1 MRNHNL
7 RQSFGLTCDKAPPF
21 DILDENPDLIS
32 QRSSFSSLPR
42 LKSVPMPFKLD
53 VYDRSVYREPAPI
66 ERDSPFQSMMERFDV
81 AAEILEL
88 NPGFYDYLC
97 RPARVHMTSIP
108 VEMDSGRVKVF
119 EGYRVIHNNVLG
131 PSKGGIRY
139 APDVTLNEV
148 KALAAWMTW
157 KCSLV
162 DLPFGGAKGGI
173 ICDPNELSR
182 DELERLTRR
191 YTADLFDVFGPDK
204 DIPAPDMNTNE
215 QIMAWVLDTYSMHA
229 RRTENA
235 VVTGKPVGLGGSK
248 GRRQATGRG
257 VMTVTLAAMDRL
269 GLSPGECTVA
279 VQGFGNVGSTA
290 AELLSEQGCTVV
302 AVSDVTG
309 GYYNENGLDIQEVQ
323 AYTEQNGGTLSG
335 YENATTITNEEL
347 LTLDVD
353 VLVPAAKED
362 QIDQD
367 IAENMKA
374 RIVAEGANGPTRPEA
389 DKVLEEKEVLV
400 IPDILANAGGVTVS
414 YFEWVQN
421 RQGYFWTEDR
431 VNRRLDRM
439 MQKAFDKVYET
450 ADKHDVSLR
459 IGAYVMG
466 VRRVAEALRM
476 RGIYA

>member
-1 MRNHNL
+1 
-7 RQSFGLTCDKAPPF
+7 
-21 DILDENPDLIS
+21 
-32 QRSSFSSLPR
+32 
-42 LKSVPMPFKLD
+42 MPFNLD
-53 VYDRSVYREPAPI
+53 VHERAVYREPAPI
-66 ERDSPFQSMMERFDV
+66 DRDDPFQSMMERFDV

-88 NPGFYDYLC
+88 NPGFYEYLC
-97 RPARVHMTSIP
+97 RPARMHITSVP
-108 VEMDSGRVKVF
+108 VEMDSGRIRVF

-157 KCSLV
+157 KCALV
-162 DLPFGGAKGGI
+162 NVPFGGAKGGI
-173 ICDPNELSR
+173 VCNPSEMSPK
-182 DELERLTRR
+182 ELERLTRR

-235 VVTGKPVGLGGSK
+235 VVTGKPVGLGGSR

-257 VMTVTLAAMDRL
+257 VMTVTMAAMERL
-269 GLSPGECTVA
+269 GLAPGDCTVA
-279 VQGFGNVGSTA
+279 VQGFGNVGSIA
-290 AELLSEQGCTVV
+290 AELLAEQGCTVV

-309 GYYNENGLDIQEVQ
+309 GYFNGGGLDVKELQ
-323 AYTEQNGGTLSG
+323 AYVEQNGGTLDG
-335 YENATTITNEEL
+335 YPNADPITNEEL
-347 LTLDVD
+347 LTLDAD

-362 QIDQD
+362 QIDAE
-367 IAENMKA
+367 IAEKTGA
-374 RIVAEGANGPTRPEA
+374 QIIAEGANGPTLPEA
-389 DKVLEEKEVLV
+389 DKVLADREVLV

-414 YFEWVQN
+414 YFEWVQD
-421 RQGYFWTEDR
+421 RQGYFWTEER

-439 MQKAFDKVYET
+439 MQDAFEKVYET
-450 ADKHDVSLR
+450 ADRYDVSLR
-459 IGAYVMG
+459 IGAYVRG
-466 VRRVAEALRM
+466 VRKVAEALRM

>member
-1 MRNHNL
+1 
-7 RQSFGLTCDKAPPF
+7 
-21 DILDENPDLIS
+21 
-32 QRSSFSSLPR
+32 
-42 LKSVPMPFKLD
+42 MPFSFD
-53 VYDRSVYREPAPI
+53 VHEPAVYREPAPI
-66 ERDSPFQSMMERFDV
+66 DHDDPFQSMMERFDV

-88 NPGFYDYLC
+88 NPGFYEYLC
-97 RPARVHMTSIP
+97 RPSRIHITSVP

-148 KALAAWMTW
+148 KALAGWMTW
-157 KCSLV
+157 KCALV
-162 DLPFGGAKGGI
+162 DVPFGGAKGGI
-173 ICDPNELSR
+173 VCDPSEMSPK
-182 DELERLTRR
+182 ELERLTRR

-235 VVTGKPVGLGGSK
+235 VVTGKPVGLGGSR
-248 GRRQATGRG
+248 GRREATGRG
-257 VMTVTLAAMDRL
+257 VMTVTMAAMERL
-269 GLSPGECTVA
+269 GLAPSDCTVA

-290 AELLSEQGCTVV
+290 AELLAAQGCTVV

-309 GYYNENGLDIQEVQ
+309 GYYNEGGLDIKEMQTYV
-323 AYTEQNGGTLSG
+323 EQNGGTLDG
-335 YENATTITNEEL
+335 YENAQPITNEEL
-347 LTLDVD
+347 LTLDAD

-362 QIDQD
+362 QIDRE
-367 IAENMKA
+367 IAEETGA
-374 RIVAEGANGPTRPEA
+374 RIIVEGANGPTLPEA
-389 DKVLEEKEVLV
+389 DEVLQDKGVLV

-414 YFEWVQN
+414 YFEWVQD
-421 RQGYFWTEDR
+421 RQGFFWTEER

-439 MQKAFDKVYET
+439 MRDAFDKAYKT
-450 ADKHDVSLR
+450 ADEHDVSLR

-466 VRRVAEALRM
+466 IRKVAEALRM